1 MSSQADKFKIGLF
14 VVLAFFLGIGLL
26 IWLGAARYFEQ
37 TRTVAAYFNESV
49 QGLATDS
56 PVKFRGV
63 TVGRIKSIRMAPDDN
78 HVEVLMSLK
87 ENFSV
92 TDNLGVKITLLGL
105 TGQKYLEMDRVKP
118 KEMRPPMELSFKP
131 KYPVITTYPSD
142 MREIGNALDN
152 LMRKFNA
159 VDIDG
164 ISNRFL
170 RVATKLDKMLDNP
183 KVVNIGAEATDA
195 IREIKLVARKLNR
208 GIDEVQVSRRVKVI
222 LDKTAGLVDA
232 ASKTVHSADK
242 MIRRTD
248 NNLNRLSRSLD
259 NSADNIEVFTDR
271 LRREPWST
279 IFRGAGKEE
288 KKK

>member
-1 MSSQADKFKIGLF
+1 MSGQADKFKIGLF
-14 VVLAFFLGIGLL
+14 VVVAFFLGIGLL
-26 IWLGAARYFEQ
+26 IWLGATRYFEQ
-37 TRTVAAYFNESV
+37 TRIVVAYFSESV

-63 TVGRIKSIRMAPDDN
+63 TVGRIKRIRMAPDDR
-78 HVEVLMSLK
+78 HIEVVMSLQ
-87 ENFSV
+87 ETFSI
-92 TDNLGVKITLLGL
+92 TDDLGVKITLLGL
-105 TGQKYLEMDRVKP
+105 TGQKYLEMDRMVPGAVKP
-118 KEMRPPMELSFKP
+118 SMSLSFKP

-159 VDIDG
+159 MDVEG
-164 ISNRFL
+164 ISNKFL

-183 KVVNIGAEATDA
+183 KVESIGAEATEA
-195 IREIKLVARKLNR
+195 IREIKQVARKLNR
-208 GIDEVQVSRRVKVI
+208 GIDEVQVSRRVKTI
-222 LDKTAGLVDA
+222 LDKTSGLVDA
-232 ASKTVHSADK
+232 GSRTVRTADK

-259 NSADNIEVFTDR
+259 NSADNMEVFTER
-271 LRREPWST
+271 LRREPLST